1 MSGER
6 YYDTQYAAFSSGVQA
21 RIRRAAFAEDIGQNG
36 WLSADEHRRHFEWLR
51 AGPRSHVLDIAC
63 GSGGPALF
71 MAQTT
76 GCRVTGVDVNEAGIA
91 AARDMAA
98 AHRLGDRAT
107 FAQADGG
114 SSLGLADGSFDGLV
128 CIDAI
133 NHLAD
138 RPAVLARWR
147 RMLKPNG
154 RLVFTDPIVVT
165 GILTSEEIAIR
176 ASIGFFLFTPPGDDL
191 RLLNEAGYS
200 IVHAEDTTARV
211 DANAFAFHAARE
223 RYRDELIAEEGAD
236 VFAAKQRF
244 FAVAGTLA
252 RERRLSRFTYV
263 AEPM

>member
-1 MSGER
+1 MTAR
-6 YYDTQYAAFSSGVQA
+6 YYDTQYAAFTSGVQA
-21 RIRRAAFAEDIGQNG
+21 KIRKAAFDEDIGQNG

-51 AGPRSHVLDIAC
+51 AGPGSHVLDIAC

-71 MAQTT
+71 MAETT
-76 GCRVTGVDVNEAGIA
+76 GCRVTGVDINEAGIA

-98 AHRLGDRAT
+98 AHGLGDRAT
-107 FAQADGG
+107 FVQADGG
-114 SSLGLADGSFDGLV
+114 SSLGFADASFDGLV

-138 RPAVLARWR
+138 RPAVLAKWR
-147 RMLKPNG
+147 RVLKPKG

-176 ASIGFFLFTPPGDDL
+176 TSIGFFLFAPPGEDV
-191 RLLNEAGYS
+191 RLLKEAGYS
-200 IVHAEDTTARV
+200 IVHAEDSTARV
-211 DANAFAFHAARE
+211 EANAFAFHAARE
-223 RYRDELIAEEGAD
+223 RYRDELIAEEGED

-252 RERRLSRFTYV
+252 RERRLSRFTVV
-263 AEPM
+263 AEAS